1 MKNLLIMRHAKSA
14 YPPDVTDDFDR
25 PLNGRGQKDAPR
37 VARLLGAFGPTPERI
52 VSSPALRARE
62 TAEMVAAGLEMSAEL
77 LSLDER
83 LYLASTDV
91 LNQVAGELPDALSSV
106 LIVAHNP
113 GMEQWIGRLCGGN
126 VRMPTAG
133 LAAVELPISRW
144 IDVERVRGQL
154 QWLVIPR
161 LIKAIT

>member
-1 MKNLLIMRHAKSA
+1 MKNLLILRHAKSA

-25 PLNGRGQKDAPR
+25 PLNGRGKKDAPR
-37 VARLLGAFGPTPERI
+37 IARLLCAFGPTPERI

-62 TAEMVAAGLEMSAEL
+62 TAEAVVAGLGAAAEL
-77 LSLDER
+77 LSFDER

-133 LAAVELPISRW
+133 LAAIELPISRW